1 MLYNPVI
8 RVFPSVLK
16 YETKPLLTRHGI
28 LLSFEIDAINTAT
41 YRQVI
46 TILSFISL
54 FFINP
59 LLSCLN
65 NSAVMAGAVN
75 KISSWLIYFH
85 HDILLKYDRNFF
97 LLLKTLFYS
106 VLTLFYELFVP

>member
-8 RVFPSVLK
+8 AYLPSVLK
-16 YETKPLLTRHGI
+16 YEENPLLTRHAI
-28 LLSFEIDAINTAT
+28 LFAFKIDAINTAT

-65 NSAVMAGAVN
+65 NSAVIAGAVN
-75 KISSWLIYFH
+75 KISSWLIYFYRGYSSE
-85 HDILLKYDRNFF
+85 IWLR
-97 LLLKTLFYS
+97 LFPVVKNS
-106 VLTLFYELFVP
+106 VLLRLNSFL